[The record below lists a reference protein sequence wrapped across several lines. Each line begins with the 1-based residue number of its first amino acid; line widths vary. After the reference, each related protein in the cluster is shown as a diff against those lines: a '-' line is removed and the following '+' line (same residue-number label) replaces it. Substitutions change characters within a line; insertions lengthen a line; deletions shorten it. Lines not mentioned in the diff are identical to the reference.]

1 MRQHHRSTA
10 TIIVRLGFIALVGA
24 VACDAEFDPRRV
36 EDVASDRARLPEVLD
51 GSSSG
56 GEVEPLPGA
65 DDGSC
70 AAEGCDGCRFDEGL
84 VTDAEVCLAEPTVA
98 EATGGSDGGAAPDA
112 DAEPWGT
119 SGIGIDEG
127 EDFDLV
133 PALDP
138 SADKKGANCY
148 PAFPDGCKQLGGT
161 KIMGV
166 RWMEQFRQ
174 ATASNPWV
182 NAPLTFNQLTDEQ
195 VDQII
200 SNCKNK
206 PTEIEKLLCVAVAVD
221 VAVDGLDDKSG
232 DYVCRHHM
240 GSLYKVL
247 KKMGYGNTATGS
259 ITHAWNEVELDTDG
273 DGVKDTILVLD
284 SYNGIYYTVPKK

>member
-1 MRQHHRSTA
+1 MRQHHLSPA
-10 TIIVRLGFIALVGA
+10 AIIVRLGFIALCGA
-24 VACDAEFDPRRV
+24 VACDADFAPRGV
-36 EDVASDRARLPEVLD
+36 EDIASDRELEPEVLD
-51 GSSSG
+51 GSSG
-56 GEVEPLPGA
+56 GTDVGPLPGG

-70 AAEGCDGCRFDEGL
+70 TELGCDGCRFDESL
-84 VTDAEVCLAEPTVA
+84 VGDDEICVAEPTVDDVP
-98 EATGGSDGGAAPDA
+98 GGSDGGAPDA

-119 SGIGIDEG
+119 SGIGIDG
-127 EDFDLV
+127 DDDFDLV

-138 SADKKGANCY
+138 SADKKGSNCY
-148 PAFPDGCKQLGGT
+148 PAFPDGCKQLNGT
-161 KIMGV
+161 KILGV

-206 PTEIEKLLCVAVAVD
+206 PTELEKLVCDAVAVD

-259 ITHAWNEVELDTDG
+259 ITHAWNEVEIDTDG
-273 DGVKDTILVLD
+273 DGVKDTIVVLD